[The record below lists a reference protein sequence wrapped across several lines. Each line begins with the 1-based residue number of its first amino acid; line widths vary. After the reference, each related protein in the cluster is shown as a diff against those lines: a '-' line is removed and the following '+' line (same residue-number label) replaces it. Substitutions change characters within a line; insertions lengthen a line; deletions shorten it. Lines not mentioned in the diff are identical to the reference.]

1 MERIFLLKGLDCPNC
16 SAKIEKEVGD
26 LENVNSSSVNLMKQT
41 LTIQT
46 ETFDNSIV
54 EQIETIVHSHE
65 PDVEVS
71 EKKESYTTKTYLLKG
86 LDCPNCSAKI
96 EKEVGDLE
104 DVSSSVVNLMK
115 QTLTISVKTSAS
127 GKIQDEV
134 ATIVHSHEPDVKVSE
149 QTDSYV
155 TKKYLLKGLD
165 CPNCSAKIEKEVGEL
180 EGVALSEVNLMK
192 QTLTVSMDPVSYT
205 HLTLPTIA

>member
-1 MERIFLLKGLDCPNC
+1 
-16 SAKIEKEVGD
+16 
-26 LENVNSSSVNLMKQT
+26 
-41 LTIQT
+41 
-46 ETFDNSIV
+46 
-54 EQIETIVHSHE
+54 
-65 PDVEVS
+65 
-71 EKKESYTTKTYLLKG
+71 
-86 LDCPNCSAKI
+86 
-96 EKEVGDLE
+96 
-104 DVSSSVVNLMK
+104 MK

-192 QTLTVSMDPVSYT
+192 QTLMSVWIITRQLPCWIWLLR
-205 HLTLPTIA
+205 LTQP

>member
-115 QTLTISVKTSAS
+115 QTLTISVKTSALGRYRMKWRLLYTVMS
-127 GKIQDEV
+127 QMI
-134 ATIVHSHEPDVKVSE
+134 KVSE

-155 TKKYLLKGLD
+155 TKNI
-165 CPNCSAKIEKEVGEL
+165 C
-180 EGVALSEVNLMK
+180 
-192 QTLTVSMDPVSYT
+192 
-205 HLTLPTIA
+205 